1 MSGSFHGH
9 SHVLIALMVPLNI
22 LNSFASQFQTRTGIN
37 AGRNSD
43 TQRVQFAHSPC
54 APATGAGLFDHGP
67 LAVALVACS
76 GDAEESLLKI
86 DLASAAAG
94 RASLGCGAWL
104 GAAAVAGFTRS
115 MSRDFDLLLGTG
127 NSFFEGKRQ
136 IVTEIFTPAA
146 AAAPARAAPEE
157 FAKDITEDIFEARR
171 EVETSRERPC
181 IAEGCMAELIILRP
195 LLRI

>member
-1 MSGSFHGH
+1 WTGF
-9 SHVLIALMVPLNI
+9 P
-22 LNSFASQFQTRTGIN
+22 FASQFQTRTGIH

-43 TQRVQFAHSPC
+43 AQRVQFAHSAC

-67 LAVALVACS
+67 LAVALVACP

-104 GAAAVAGFTRS
+104 GAAAVTGFTRS
-115 MSRDFDLLLGTG
+115 MSRDFDFFLGTG
-127 NSFFEGKRQ
+127 NGFFEGKRQ
-136 IVTEIFTPAA
+136 IVTEIFTPAV

-157 FAKDITEDIFEARR
+157 FAKDITKDIFDARR
-171 EVETSRERPC
+171 EVETYHQRSC
-181 IAEGCMAELIILRP
+181 IAAECMDAMLVIRVH
-195 LLRI
+195 RI